1 MLKDIQHFNFNKFP
15 ASKLFEESRVQ
26 KIVQQRDPNKMFKTF
41 TTFLGEVPILTHIE
55 KKRLKFKQ
63 EMEAKQNLRKK
74 TIDI

>member
-1 MLKDIQHFNFNKFP
+1 MIFTINDYTCNDKFLGMINKH
-15 ASKLFEESRVQ
+15 LRVN
-26 KIVQQRDPNKMFKTF
+26 KIFKTF

-63 EMEAKQNLRKK
+63 EMEAKQELRKK